1 MEEKRRWES
10 AATAFFLFIY
20 VVAADCE
27 LGLDWIFE
35 DGLHILRI
43 VMAREFSKIN
53 LFFETYLIQIYAAS
67 VNESRRLKNQLYSRA
82 TSYTFCYNA
91 WTRFLM

>member
-1 MEEKRRWES
+1 MCLS
-10 AATAFFLFIY
+10 LDTFIY

-53 LFFETYLIQIYAAS
+53 LFFETYLIQIYATCS
-67 VNESRRLKNQLYSRA
+67 CLNNQLYSSA
-82 TSYTFCYNA
+82 TSHGHVY
-91 WTRFLM
+91 

>member
-1 MEEKRRWES
+1 MEVNRRWES
-10 AATAFFLFIY
+10 PVEYFCFFLFIY

-43 VMAREFSKIN
+43 VMAREFSKMN
-53 LFFETYLIQIYAAS
+53 LYFEGHI
-67 VNESRRLKNQLYSRA
+67 
-82 TSYTFCYNA
+82 
-91 WTRFLM
+91 